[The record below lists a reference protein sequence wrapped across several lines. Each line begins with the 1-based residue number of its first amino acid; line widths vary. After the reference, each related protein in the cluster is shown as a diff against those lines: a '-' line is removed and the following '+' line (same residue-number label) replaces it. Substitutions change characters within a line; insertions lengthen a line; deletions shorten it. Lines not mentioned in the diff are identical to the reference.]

1 MVCNAFKVGSFQRK
15 RGFGDGN
22 KKKSVVISRKLLKS
36 FNADIFSITYFYYFT
51 QLHTMT
57 TYDGA
62 SIFAAD
68 KQT

>member
-22 KKKSVVISRKLLKS
+22 KKSVVISSKLVKS
-36 FNADIFSITYFYYFT
+36 FNVDVFSITYFYYYT
-51 QLHTMT
+51 QLHPMT
-57 TYDGA
+57 TYNGA

-68 KQT
+68 NHI